1 MTVEDNFEINFHDYL
16 KIIKEL
22 GVINDDY
29 ISLFKNEEEKSHKNL
44 MKELSLQNF
53 ANIWKG
59 NNNIDDNMIN
69 LNRSTNF
76 KILGN
81 NRKSI
86 TKKNEFK
93 NNAEYKLIKD
103 SWKIITKN
111 REFSLEQYGNT
122 QRLLYFLL
130 SLLGIYDG
138 NLNNTFIKN
147 ELPFLLEK
155 NKNIIDKNLSKQI
168 FKFFYNF
175 RKSIFENLIYKKNSN
190 NFGKISIPNYNNIN
204 RKSKRLRNANS
215 NQNRYVKTINNVC
228 YQKRIKNK
236 RIKKDN
242 FNTVINNKD
251 NSIPKKTILN
261 YYDFEENKI
270 SSKNELNKMR
280 KFINSTIKNENEDQI
295 KKIKF
300 VFQIKIEGEPKKL
313 IIYEK
318 EDKMKKIE
326 EFCELYNL
334 DSYEKQQ
341 IINAVKQKFEK
352 I

>member
-1 MTVEDNFEINFHDYL
+1 
-16 KIIKEL
+16 
-22 GVINDDY
+22 
-29 ISLFKNEEEKSHKNL
+29 

-175 RKSIFENLIYKKNSN
+175 RKSIFENLIYKK
-190 NFGKISIPNYNNIN
+190 I
-204 RKSKRLRNANS
+204 
-215 NQNRYVKTINNVC
+215 Q
-228 YQKRIKNK
+228 
-236 RIKKDN
+236 
-242 FNTVINNKD
+242 
-251 NSIPKKTILN
+251 TILEK
-261 YYDFEENKI
+261 YQY
-270 SSKNELNKMR
+270 
-280 KFINSTIKNENEDQI
+280 
-295 KKIKF
+295 
-300 VFQIKIEGEPKKL
+300 L
-313 IIYEK
+313 II
-318 EDKMKKIE
+318 
-326 EFCELYNL
+326 
-334 DSYEKQQ
+334 
-341 IINAVKQKFEK
+341 II
-352 I
+352 